1 MTDPKGYYATLG
13 VDPDASAALIH
24 AAFRSKAKQ
33 LHPDV
38 PVTGNAGAFMRVKE
52 AYEVLS
58 NGLTRNEYDRL
69 AHDETLRRAR
79 WAADTPSGRNG
90 GSGPDGRA
98 AGGSAGG
105 YGPAFGGAFGDG
117 GAFAGMGGAGRGG
130 PGSDGTASESGW
142 GEPGRPSPWPS
153 APPSFDDISEL
164 SDVLEPVHVTPSSF
178 VMPVRLPVLMA
189 AVLAVVVLGGIG
201 GAVWQLTRPIT
212 RHDTD
217 IRAAMTG
224 TLPDSPPAADPGPP
238 LTGTPGSPVYVLP
251 VAGAATLWDYDRE
264 DRHFRP
270 QMRLAP
276 FTALSLLRLVSHGAL
291 AEVRLP
297 DDRVGYV
304 YPHLLAPGDAREAT
318 RQRCIYDAGPTPR
331 SGERLDPRPLPP
343 AAPANVKD
351 PGPDRVLVTNTADS
365 PAVFVLQAADG
376 IAAIY
381 VGAHAEAT
389 IAGLPPQRW
398 RIAYAIGDLWS
409 RRCFRFMAG
418 ERAQRLPDGPLAPA
432 YVLPS
437 PAGIDIPD
445 DVFKHK

>member
-13 VDPDASAALIH
+13 VDPNASAALIH

-38 PVTGNAGAFMRVKE
+38 PVTGNAGAFLRVKE

-69 AHDETLRRAR
+69 AHEETLRRAR
-79 WAADTPSGRNG
+79 WAADTPAGRDGNG
-90 GSGPDGRA
+90 G
-98 AGGSAGG
+98 AGGAATGG

-117 GAFAGMGGAGRGG
+117 ATFSGAGGGGRGG
-130 PGSDGTASESGW
+130 GPDW
-142 GEPGRPSPWPS
+142 GAAGRPDPWPS
-153 APPSFDDISEL
+153 APPDFDTISEL
-164 SDVLEPVHVTPSSF
+164 SDVLEPVHVAPNSF

-201 GAVWQLTRPIT
+201 GAIWQMTRPVT
-212 RHDTD
+212 RHDTNVL
-217 IRAAMTG
+217 AAMTG

-238 LTGTPGSPVYVLP
+238 LTGTTGSPVYVLP
-251 VAGAATLWDYDRE
+251 VAGTATLWDYDRG

-270 QMRLAP
+270 ELRLAP
-276 FTALSLLRLVSHGAL
+276 FTELSLLRLVSHGAL

-304 YPHLLAPGDAREAT
+304 YPHLLAPGDASEAT
-318 RQRCIYDAGPTPR
+318 RQSCIYDAGPTPR
-331 SGERLDPRPLPP
+331 TGERLDPRPLPP
-343 AAPANVKD
+343 AGPANVKD
-351 PGPDRVLVTNTADS
+351 PGPDRVQVTNTADS
-365 PAVFVLQAADG
+365 PAVFVLQGTDG
-376 IAAIY
+376 IAAVY

-389 IAGLPPQRW
+389 IAGLPAQRW
-398 RIAYAIGDLWS
+398 RVAYAIGDLWS
-409 RRCFRFMAG
+409 RKCFRFMAG
-418 ERAQRLPDGPLAPA
+418 ERARRLPDGPLAPS

-437 PAGIDIPD
+437 SAGTDIPD

>member
-13 VDPDASAALIH
+13 VDPNASAALIH

-38 PVTGNAGAFMRVKE
+38 PVTGNAGAFLRVKE

-79 WAADTPSGRNG
+79 WAADAPTGR
-90 GSGPDGRA
+90 D
-98 AGGSAGG
+98 AGGGAGRGAGG
-105 YGPAFGGAFGDG
+105 AGGTEGGRFGPAFGGAFGDG
-117 GAFAGMGGAGRGG
+117 ATFGGMGGPGGRE
-130 PGSDGTASESGW
+130 TGW
-142 GEPGRPSPWPS
+142 GEAGRPSPWPS
-153 APPSFDDISEL
+153 APPDFDDISEL
-164 SDVLEPVHVTPSSF
+164 ADVLDPVHVAPTSF

-189 AVLAVVVLGGIG
+189 FVLGLVVVGGIG
-201 GAVWQLTRPIT
+201 GAVWQLTRPVT

-217 IRAAMTG
+217 VRAAMTG

-251 VAGAATLWDYDRE
+251 VAGAATLWAYDRE

-276 FTALSLLRLVSHGAL
+276 FTALALLRLVSHGAL

-304 YPHLLAPGDAREAT
+304 YPHLLAPGDTREAT

-331 SGERLDPRPLPP
+331 TGERLDPRPLPP
-343 AAPANVKD
+343 AAPANIKD
-351 PGPDRVLVTNTADS
+351 PGPDRVRVTNTADS
-365 PAVFVLQAADG
+365 PAVFVLQGTDG
-376 IAAIY
+376 IAAVY
-381 VGAHAEAT
+381 VGPHAEAT
-389 IAGLPPQRW
+389 IDRLPAQHW
-398 RIAYAIGDLWS
+398 RIAYAVGDLWS
-409 RRCFRFMAG
+409 RKCFRFMAG
-418 ERAQRLPDGPLAPA
+418 ERAQRLPDGPLAST

-445 DVFKHK
+445 EAFKHK

>member
-13 VDPDASAALIH
+13 VDPNASAALIH

-38 PVTGNAGAFMRVKE
+38 PVTGNAGAFLRVKE

-79 WAADTPSGRNG
+79 WATDTPTG
-90 GSGPDGRA
+90 GG
-98 AGGSAGG
+98 AGGTQAGG
-105 YGPAFGGAFGDG
+105 FGQAFGGAFGDG
-117 GAFAGMGGAGRGG
+117 ATFAGTGDPGWGATGRDGMG
-130 PGSDGTASESGW
+130 PDGTGRD
-142 GEPGRPSPWPS
+142 GMGRPAPWPS
-153 APPSFDDISEL
+153 APPDFDDISEL
-164 SDVLEPVHVTPSSF
+164 ADVLEPVHVAPASF

-189 AVLAVVVLGGIG
+189 AVLGVVVIGGIG

-212 RHDTD
+212 RHDTNV
-217 IRAAMTG
+217 RAAMTG

-238 LTGTPGSPVYVLP
+238 LSGTAGSPVYILP
-251 VAGAATLWDYDRE
+251 VAGTATLWDYDRE

-276 FTALSLLRLVSHGAL
+276 FTELSLLRLVSHGAL

-318 RQRCIYDAGPTPR
+318 RQSCIYDAGPTPR
-331 SGERLDPRPLPP
+331 SGERLDPRPRPP

-351 PGPDRVLVTNTADS
+351 PGPDRVQVTNTADS
-365 PAVFVLQAADG
+365 PAVFVLQGSDG
-376 IAAIY
+376 IAAVY
-381 VGAHAEAT
+381 VGPHAEAT
-389 IAGLPPQRW
+389 IGGLPAQRW
-398 RIAYAIGDLWS
+398 RVAYAIGDLWS
-409 RRCFRFMAG
+409 RKCFRFMAG
-418 ERAQRLPDGPLAPA
+418 ERARRLPDGPLAPS

-445 DVFKHK
+445 DIFKHK